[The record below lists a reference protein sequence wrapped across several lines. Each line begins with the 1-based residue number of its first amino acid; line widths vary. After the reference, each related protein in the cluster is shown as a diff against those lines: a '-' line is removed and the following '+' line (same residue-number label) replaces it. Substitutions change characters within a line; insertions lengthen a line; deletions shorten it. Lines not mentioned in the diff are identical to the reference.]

1 MRGSLATL
9 RRLAL
14 VALCALAMTFAA
26 GCVGIHS
33 DPDSDLPG
41 NAPAS
46 WEGKTLGVP
55 I

>member
-14 VALCALAMTFAA
+14 VALCALAMAFAA
-26 GCVGIHS
+26 GIHS